1 MTNIISE
8 HLIQEATSDINLL
21 LRDLL
26 KVIKV
31 LSLYPP
37 DNPLPIKMRASVGRR
52 FIELVARFDG
62 LKFDIRPGKLIYRK
76 EVVFKD
82 SSKEETLASF
92 FHDAGIIVL
101 EFLNGLR
108 RKEFNSFL
116 GRVKDYIND
125 LSSDRDLV
133 SLLWQEQ
140 FDHITFKTVEDVAI
154 GEYDSETVIRGLY
167 SAYNTG
173 GDKAG
178 AVQYRDIILDI
189 REEQA
194 REAATPPGGI
204 STVSAPATAEIA
216 EAARQTGIS
225 LEPRPDQNKEP
236 ELLINGSYSLSS
248 EENREI
254 RRLLEENRYFNPCR
268 SAARILVEILHLW
281 DEKKPFFDSV
291 GACEKILDELLTA
304 GVFAVA
310 ADFVHSIRCRQK
322 SLASTKPVLAARL
335 EEFLRRA
342 GDKKR
347 IEQLTDIINLQ
358 EAIDTGALE
367 IYLESLGWES
377 LAHITDMLGKLVA
390 KNARLMV
397 CDYLARR
404 SRERI
409 TVIGKGIQD
418 KRWYI
423 VRNSVMILGRIGGE
437 QILTYLEQTVDHPDS
452 RVRAETIRALAGIKS
467 DAAIYLLC
475 RFLEDGD
482 SELRLNC
489 LKYLE
494 QVGGRR
500 PFENLSSIINSEKF
514 EKYSMEEQEWF
525 LIAFSR
531 LGGEE
536 VVDYLTSIIGTVRL
550 FAPAHSIRYRLAA
563 LTALVHN
570 RSDDAEKAILKFTC
584 SRRRWLREAASAAL
598 EQRRKLIYGG
608 GCDDDAE

>member
-1 MTNIISE
+1 MTNIIRE
-8 HLIQEATSDINLL
+8 HLIHEATSDINLL

-37 DNPLPIKMRASVGRR
+37 DNPLPIKMRTSVGRR
-52 FIELVARFDG
+52 FIELVVRFDG
-62 LKFDIRPGKLIYRK
+62 LKFDIQPDKLIYRK
-76 EVVFKD
+76 EAVFKD
-82 SSKEETLASF
+82 SGKEEALASL
-92 FHDAGIIVL
+92 FHDAGIIIL
-101 EFLNGLR
+101 EFMNGLPPE
-108 RKEFNSFL
+108 EFNSFL
-116 GRVKDYIND
+116 DRIKDYIND
-125 LSSDRDLV
+125 RSSDRDLV

-140 FDHITFKTVEDVAI
+140 FDHIAFKTVEDIAI
-154 GEYDSETVIRGLY
+154 GKYDSELVIDGLY
-167 SAYNTG
+167 SEYNSG

-178 AVQYRDIILDI
+178 KAEYGDIFLDI

-194 REAATPPGGI
+194 REAAASP
-204 STVSAPATAEIA
+204 EDLL
-216 EAARQTGIS
+216 
-225 LEPRPDQNKEP
+225 LEPRPDQDKGL
-236 ELLINGSYSLSS
+236 ELFTNGSYSLTS

-254 RRLLEENRYFNPCR
+254 RRLLEENRYFNPYR

-281 DEKKPFFDSV
+281 DEKKPFFDTV
-291 GACEKILDELLTA
+291 GACEKMLDELLTA
-304 GVFAVA
+304 GAFTVA
-310 ADFVHSIRCRQK
+310 ADFVHSIRGRQE
-322 SLASTKPVLAARL
+322 SLVSIKPVLAARL
-335 EEFLRRA
+335 EGFLRRA

-347 IEQLTDIINLQ
+347 IEQLTDIVNLQ
-358 EAIDTGALE
+358 ETADTGALE
-367 IYLESLGWES
+367 IYLESLDWES

-397 CDYLARR
+397 CDYLARH

-409 TVIGKGIQD
+409 TVIGNGIQD

-437 QILTYLEQTVDHPDS
+437 HILTYLEQTVDHPDS

-467 DAAIYLLC
+467 DAAVYLLC

-482 SELRLNC
+482 SELRLSC

-494 QVGGRR
+494 QAGGHRA
-500 PFENLSSIINSEKF
+500 FESLRSIINSEEF

-525 LIAFSR
+525 LIALSR

-536 VVDYLTSIIGTVRL
+536 VVDYLTSIIGTVRF

-570 RSDDAEKAILKFTC
+570 RSDNAEKAILKFTC
-584 SRRRWLREAASAAL
+584 SRRRWLREAASAAM

-608 GCDDDAE
+608 GLDDDAE